1 MSYFNVSHI
10 SARLFMKIGPFV
22 LLSFKQCFFLK
33 IYAYVA
39 FTSFV
44 IIFLL
49 NIDITFFLL
58 KKFPK
63 ET

>member
-1 MSYFNVSHI
+1 
-10 SARLFMKIGPFV
+10 MKIGPFV